1 MPRPRPAPVHYEAR
15 PTRMF
20 GAYTL
25 WVTYADG
32 SQAQLDHGTPQ
43 RCLAEAVRLNDTL
56 AAQAAASRP
65 AE

>member
-1 MPRPRPAPVHYEAR
+1 MVRELPAPVGYEAR

-20 GAYTL
+20 GTYTL

-43 RCLAEAVRLNDTL
+43 HCLAEAARLNEVL
-56 AAQAAASRP
+56 AAQARKPDHAR
-65 AE
+65 